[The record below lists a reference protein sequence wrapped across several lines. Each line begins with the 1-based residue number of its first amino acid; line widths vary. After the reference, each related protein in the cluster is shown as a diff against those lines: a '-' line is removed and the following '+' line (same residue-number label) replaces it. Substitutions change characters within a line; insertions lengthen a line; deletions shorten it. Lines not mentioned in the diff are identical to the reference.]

1 VFPAP
6 SSDSIVVPPADAPM
20 PEAIEEIRLLKPAVF
35 TRRSRPNFAP
45 FLLGPPPRSA
55 SGR

>member
-1 VFPAP
+1 MDPIA
-6 SSDSIVVPPADAPM
+6 VPPADAPM

-45 FLLGPPPRSA
+45 FLLGPSPRSA